1 MLERAFKNPH
11 AKALFDKGGEIIE
24 LVHEITDLIP
34 EDDEML
40 KQVASFMKEDAY
52 MLQVKVSG
60 AEGGKLYDIRMECA
74 AIIRKAGRDL
84 YVQKH
89 NLEMFDFEY
98 VSYMDLLRDKLDEY
112 KAIFIEWVGTFDPKV
127 AIKDD
132 WGLFNPPGV
141 DLDDDYIPDDLMDDD
156 DDDEL

>member
-1 MLERAFKNPH
+1 MLERELKNPI

-40 KQVASFMKEDAY
+40 KHTASFMREDAY

-60 AEGGKLYDIRMECA
+60 AEGGKLFDIKMECA

-112 KAIFIEWVGTFDPKV
+112 KAIFIQWVETFDPKV

-141 DLDDDYIPDDLMDDD
+141 DLDDDYIPDDLF
-156 DDDEL
+156 DDDEM

>member
-40 KQVASFMKEDAY
+40 KQVAAFMKEDAY
-52 MLQVKVSG
+52 MLQVKVTG

-84 YVQKH
+84 HVQKH

-112 KAIFIEWVGTFDPKV
+112 KAIFIQWVGTFDPKV

-156 DDDEL
+156 DDEL

>member
-11 AKALFDKGGEIIE
+11 AKALFDKGGQIIE

-40 KQVASFMKEDAY
+40 KQVAAFMKEDAY

-84 YVQKH
+84 HVQKH

-112 KAIFIEWVGTFDPKV
+112 KAIFIQWVGTFDPKV

-156 DDDEL
+156 DDEL

>member
-84 YVQKH
+84 HVQKH

>member
-1 MLERAFKNPH
+1 MFEIEFKNPI

-40 KQVASFMKEDAY
+40 KHTSSFMREDAY

-60 AEGGKLYDIRMECA
+60 AEGGKLYDIKMECA

-112 KAIFIEWVGTFDPKV
+112 KAIFIQWVETFDPKV

-141 DLDDDYIPDDLMDDD
+141 DLDDDYIPDDLF
-156 DDDEL
+156 DDDEM

>member
-1 MLERAFKNPH
+1 MLEIEFKNPI

-34 EDDEML
+34 EEDEML
-40 KQVASFMKEDAY
+40 KHTAAFMREDAY

-60 AEGGKLYDIRMECA
+60 AEGGKLYDIKMECA

-112 KAIFIEWVGTFDPKV
+112 KTIFIQWVETFDPKV

-141 DLDDDYIPDDLMDDD
+141 DLDDDYIPDDLFDDD
-156 DDDEL
+156 DDI

>member
-1 MLERAFKNPH
+1 MLERLFKNHH

-40 KQVASFMKEDAY
+40 KQVAAFMKEDAY

-60 AEGGKLYDIRMECA
+60 AEGGKLYDIKMECA

-112 KAIFIEWVGTFDPKV
+112 KAIFIQWVGTFDPKV

-132 WGLFNPPGV
+132 WGLFNPLGV
-141 DLDDDYIPDDLMDDD
+141 ELDDDYIPDDLMDDD
-156 DDDEL
+156 DDEL

>member
-1 MLERAFKNPH
+1 MLEIEFKNPI

-34 EDDEML
+34 EEDEML
-40 KQVASFMKEDAY
+40 KHTAAFMREDAY

-60 AEGGKLYDIRMECA
+60 AEGGKLYDIKMECA

-112 KAIFIEWVGTFDPKV
+112 KAIFIQWVETFDPKV

-141 DLDDDYIPDDLMDDD
+141 DLDDDYIPDDLFDDD
-156 DDDEL
+156 DDI

>member
-1 MLERAFKNPH
+1 MFEIEFKNPI

-40 KQVASFMKEDAY
+40 KHTASFMREDAY

-60 AEGGKLYDIRMECA
+60 AEGGKLFDIKMECA

-112 KAIFIEWVGTFDPKV
+112 KAIFIQWVETFDPKV
-127 AIKDD
+127 AMKDD

-141 DLDDDYIPDDLMDDD
+141 DLDDDYIPDDLF
-156 DDDEL
+156 DDDEM